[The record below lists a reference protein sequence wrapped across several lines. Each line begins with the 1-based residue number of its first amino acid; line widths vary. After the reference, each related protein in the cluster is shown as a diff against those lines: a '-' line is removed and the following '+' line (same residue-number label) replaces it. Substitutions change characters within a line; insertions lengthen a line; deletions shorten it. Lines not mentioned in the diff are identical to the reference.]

1 MEKTPIQ
8 KAHDQAFSML
18 KEGLKLEWKKYVPNR
33 EKLSKKDDIAFV
45 KKERQRLF
53 EKRRGI
59 DNLK

>member
-53 EKRRGI
+53 EKRRV
-59 DNLK
+59 LTT